1 MIRLPADAALL
12 LDLDG
17 TLIDIAATPDGVVVP
32 EDLPDLLLRLRAK
45 LGDALAIVT
54 GRPIGQVDALLPCV
68 AYAVAG
74 EHGASLRRAPGAA
87 VEWASAEA
95 VPVAWLEAAAALVA
109 HHPGTILE
117 RKAHGFVLHYRL
129 MPEAG
134 PVFEHGLSVLL
145 AHAPHHRLGAAH
157 MAWEVKPTGIDKGR
171 AVHTIMSHAPFLGRI
186 PVFVGDDV
194 TDEDGMDA
202 ARSLGGVGLRVQECF
217 GDAAGVRKWIKE
229 VVLL

>member
-1 MIRLPADAALL
+1 MIRLPAHAALL

-17 TLIDIAATPDGVVVP
+17 TLIDIAATPDSVVVP
-32 EDLPDLLLRLRAK
+32 EDLPELLVRLRAK
-45 LGDALAIVT
+45 LGGALAIVT
-54 GRPIGQVDALLPCV
+54 GRPIGQVDALLPGV
-68 AYAVAG
+68 ATAVAG
-74 EHGASLRRAPGAA
+74 EHGAALRRAPGAA
-87 VEWASAEA
+87 VEWTSAEA
-95 VPVAWLEAAAALVA
+95 VPPGWLDAAEALVA

-145 AHAPHHRLGAAH
+145 DYAPHHRLGAAH

-171 AVHTIMSHAPFLGRI
+171 ATHAIMAHAPFLGRT

-202 ARSLGGVGLRVQECF
+202 ARSLGGVGLRVQEHF
-217 GDAAGVRKWIKE
+217 TDAEGVRKWLRQA
-229 VVLL
+229 VLL